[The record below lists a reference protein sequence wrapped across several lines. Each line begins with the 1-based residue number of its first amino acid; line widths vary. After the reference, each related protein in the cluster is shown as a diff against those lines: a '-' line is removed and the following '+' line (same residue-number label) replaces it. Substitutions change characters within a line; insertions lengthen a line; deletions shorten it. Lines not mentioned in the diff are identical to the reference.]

1 MSTLRSD
8 HQDLKSW
15 SCLVVIIQLSGTQLV
30 ADSLGGERYR
40 RSPNGSNE
48 RNTFCS
54 TLLGVNRED
63 DAWETQK

>member
-1 MSTLRSD
+1 MFGSHHPTFRYTT
-8 HQDLKSW
+8 W
-15 SCLVVIIQLSGTQLV
+15 ARMTVIENLVT
-30 ADSLGGERYR
+30 DSLGDESYR